1 MPWDFL
7 LLLVLLGVVLPWRSA
22 TEIRR
27 LLRMPKLST
36 AGRLVVYASTIALQ
50 WIAVGV
56 VYWRTNARGITPEQL
71 GLAAADAPRVIL
83 AAVALTIALGLYQ
96 LLSLARLAKLPP
108 ERQGF
113 EGELARKILP
123 QNTAEMLTFL
133 ALTATV
139 ALCEEFLFRGFA
151 FAALREASGGSLG
164 AAIAG
169 SSLLFAAAHAYQGA
183 RGMALTFGVGA
194 IFAFVRDW
202 TGSLI
207 PTMVAHF
214 FADLLAGVL
223 APCWLATP
231 RQCSPLEATKQST
244 LNSAP
249 TIPRP
254 EHNEK

>member
-22 TEIRR
+22 IEIRR
-27 LLRMPKLST
+27 LLRLERLST
-36 AGRLVVYASTIALQ
+36 ADRVAVYASTIVLQ

-56 VYWRTNARGITPEQL
+56 VYWRTDARGITPAQL
-71 GLAAADAPRVIL
+71 GLAAPDAPRVIL
-83 AAVALTIALGLYQ
+83 AAVTLTITLGLYQ
-96 LLSLARLAKLPP
+96 LWSLARLAKRPL
-108 ERQGF
+108 EQQGF
-113 EGELARKILP
+113 EGELALKILP
-123 QNTAEMLTFL
+123 QNTVEMTAFL

-164 AAIAG
+164 AAIFG

-183 RGMALTFGVGA
+183 RGVALTFVVGA
-194 IFAFVRDW
+194 VFAFVRDW

-207 PTMVAHF
+207 PTMLAHF

-223 APCWLATP
+223 APRWLATP
-231 RQCSPLEATKQST
+231 SRTMAPEAVEEAAVSPVPPIRRSEDD
-244 LNSAP
+244 
-249 TIPRP
+249 
-254 EHNEK
+254 E